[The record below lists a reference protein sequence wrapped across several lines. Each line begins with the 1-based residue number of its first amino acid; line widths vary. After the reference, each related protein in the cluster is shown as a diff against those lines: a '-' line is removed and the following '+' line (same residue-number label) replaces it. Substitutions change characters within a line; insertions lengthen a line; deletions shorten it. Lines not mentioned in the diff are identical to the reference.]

1 MHKVKSKAIS
11 FVTALLL
18 VFTLLPFLPEG
29 VISADAANNIV
40 EVKTES
46 ELFEALKDE
55 SNKGKT
61 IMLMSS
67 LTCQNNS
74 KFNVIF
80 PVTLNLNANEM
91 SIPVG
96 IVIDLPNENDTVNI
110 TGGGTIRG
118 FSYEQAPILL
128 KKGKLNFYDGS
139 VISAYNYTKK
149 TGPDTIESQF
159 AYSNIK
165 IVDGEFTSHNKLN
178 DKITL
183 EDGTFRRDDYSSN
196 TQLWTTKISKKYG
209 IRVSGVEVTAD
220 NQDDILGGGEASFD
234 LDTKTLT
241 LKKDIT
247 KKKKNAIEYEF
258 KGVPDLTIKVA
269 KDVTLNSGEKYGI
282 VIRQN
287 ATITGSKLL
296 KVKSTSCGI
305 SVNAGIVPIKKSFT
319 LNIENA
325 RIVVTGGDNGIIG
338 EESALLNIKNSNIN
352 VSTKSSATNA
362 VGIGRFADITIS
374 GCKIYR
380 PTDGKVTRISSD
392 FVSIT
397 DKDGTDAPNVLIEC
411 EHELEHTAAKAAT
424 CTEEGNSEYWT
435 CKKCGMY
442 FGDKLG
448 YVEIKEGSWVTPTIK
463 HTFKEVAEK
472 AATCTA
478 EGNKHYYSCT
488 VCKKKFMD
496 NMGMSEYEG
505 NSWVIPMRKHTFT
518 EVPANNATCT
528 TDGNKHYYSCSV
540 CKKKFMDNMGMSEYE
555 GNSWV
560 IPAVGHK
567 YGTPSYTWSKDNKS
581 CTANAACTVKSCGYT
596 LTEKAVVSYKI
607 TTAPTTTKTGEGTYT
622 AKFTNSLFKTQ
633 PRIVTIPKEAY
644 VWGKPTYKWTKTSSG
659 YTCTA
664 TRVATNDST
673 KKQTETV
680 TATYKVTTA
689 AKCEA
694 KGVGTYTA
702 NFTNTAFNS
711 QSKTID
717 IAAAGHKWG
726 DWRTTKEATTTSEG
740 KKERTCSVCKK
751 TETQTIP
758 KKSNIPI
765 NRLSGSNRFETAAA
779 ISGGAY
785 PKSASTVVLANGR
798 KFADALAGA
807 TLAHAYSAPILLTE
821 KDSLPAETLAE
832 IKRLGATEVI
842 ILGGSGSVSAAAQ
855 QTLKDNGLTVTVV
868 KGSSRFAT
876 AVEIAK
882 ATKTVTK
889 ADPTE
894 IFFVSSDKFADAL
907 SVSSVAAIRK
917 APIIYLPKTG
927 SIDADTAA
935 YLKSVKGK
943 IKNAYVIGG
952 SGVIGADVMTAAA
965 KALGLTVDSTIVRV
979 KGSTKYDTCVA
990 VNTKFA
996 STLKGTEICV
1006 ATGEDFPDA
1015 LAGGVYAA
1023 KNTAPLFLI
1032 NGKLKTPS
1040 LTSDQKAYLKSKSV
1054 TKITAFGGNGAVPET
1069 HLEDIAQN
1077 TI

>member
-46 ELFEALKDE
+46 ELFEALKDQ

-247 KKKKNAIEYEF
+247 TENKNAIEYEF

-338 EESALLNIKNSNIN
+338 EESAQLNIKNSNIN

-362 VGIGRFADITIS
+362 VGIGRFANITIS

-397 DKDGTDAPNVLIEC
+397 DKNGTDAPNVLIEC

-448 YVEIKEGSWVTPTIK
+448 YVEIKENSWVTPTIK

-505 NSWVIPMRKHTFT
+505 NSWVIP
-518 EVPANNATCT
+518 
-528 TDGNKHYYSCSV
+528 
-540 CKKKFMDNMGMSEYE
+540 
-555 GNSWV
+555 
-560 IPAVGHK
+560 AVGHK

-581 CTANAACTVKSCGYT
+581 CTAEATCTVKSCGYT

-633 PRIVTIPKEAY
+633 TSKVTIPKEAY

-726 DWRTTKEATTTSEG
+726 DWRTTKEATTTTEG

-765 NRLSGSNRFETAAA
+765 NRLSGSNRFATAAA
-779 ISGGAY
+779 ISGGEY
-785 PKSASTVVLANGR
+785 TKSASTVVLANGR

-832 IKRLGATEVI
+832 IKRLGATNVI
-842 ILGGSGSVSAAAQ
+842 ILGGSGSVSAAVQ

-882 ATKTVTK
+882 AAKTVTK

-1054 TKITAFGGNGAVPET
+1054 TKITAFGGNGAVPGT